1 METCDINGGNN
12 LLLSSLIQTTCIA
25 NNLVI
30 RKPVYCRTKITPKV
44 PTLLVANV
52 LLANVLLANELL
64 VNALLANVLLA
75 NVLYHGPIQ
84 CFTLRMH
91 NVGY

>member
-1 METCDINGGNN
+1 M
-12 LLLSSLIQTTCIA
+12 LLSSLIQTTCIA

-52 LLANVLLANELL
+52 LLANVLLANVLLANELL